1 MPEVD
6 PQQLAIE
13 PHPGGAVLV
22 VWVQPRAAREGVVG
36 VREGALHVR
45 VTAPPEDGRANE
57 ALRQVLAAALGVRRQ
72 DVHLLAGERARRKRV
87 LVAGLSPEALRAR
100 LTR

>member
-1 MPEVD
+1 MD
-6 PQQLAIE
+6 PRRLTVEAR
-13 PHPGGAVLV
+13 PGGAVLA

-45 VTAPPEDGRANE
+45 VAAPPEDGRANE
-57 ALRQVLAAALGVRRQ
+57 AVRQLLAAALGVRRQ
-72 DVHLLAGERARRKRV
+72 DVQLLAGERARRKRV
-87 LVAGLSPEALRAR
+87 LVAGLSPEELRRR